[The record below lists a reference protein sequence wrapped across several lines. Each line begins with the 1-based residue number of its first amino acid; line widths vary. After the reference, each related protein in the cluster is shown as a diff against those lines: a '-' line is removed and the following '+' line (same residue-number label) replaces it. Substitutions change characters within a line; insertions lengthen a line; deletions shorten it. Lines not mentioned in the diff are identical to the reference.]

1 MSMTLF
7 NEELGK
13 LPGVITQVEQDYST
27 GFDQSAF
34 GTTDSVLIVGTAFNG
49 PVGTPTP
56 VYSMEH
62 ARYIFGEPYQSE
74 TLKEASLV
82 AGIQDAWN
90 RGCRTIYGVRIGG
103 KNISKTFDFAVDSD
117 FKLQLSSQFPSNIA
131 KDCYVLFDATNGD
144 EKITFYKPASRAT
157 IVEKQRGVV
166 ESGEMM
172 IKNELRL
179 NQDYSITSNSRLVD
193 LIDLFNRYIFNNVLN
208 FTIIDKEGNDVTH
221 SAEANHL
228 KVGSMLSGLYTIG
241 RDESLCDR
249 RTTLTFHVTKSEKNL
264 PYKVAEPYFRRLKY
278 NTDVSKPYPIVFPTN
293 DPKAFRAALRDVQVT
308 TKGWEFLET
317 YGAIDRA
324 FKPDAFDYEE
334 TDLSKFE
341 IYKRLGSGYAITAR
355 AEQRKNSAGQ
365 EITPR
370 IIESPVEDKA
380 RTVSIKEGIY
390 SVLEDSEIKYRAI
403 VCAFADDTIKG
414 KLPRA
419 SEFKKASPLE
429 FSIMDK
435 LITVTPIVDQKDFTK
450 AKKYSVTLEKV
461 EQNMITD
468 IDAIAAEEIYDV
480 YPAYSLGYDETRKAV
495 KNGVYKAG
503 SVVFDTNSNKLARLT
518 ENGLEYLDTVQHC
531 AANYDTNAITSSAF
545 VGRIIVVNDQLKQA
559 KPSASNAKKY
569 VFEDMTD
576 VTGTTMDTKDYA
588 LVNNLDTIFLCKING
603 AKLIPVGDLDSL
615 YRPDEDEQA
624 VSAYV
629 ESSEFNDVNRVVIN
643 SGIFDHMTLEEFVEE
658 LNKLNCLRNVFTFGI
673 SEDGALV
680 KDDMVAEI
688 LNLNP
693 ASPTEEKALGTCG
706 ANKEVGYDYTMRIPF
721 RTTDNFARQL
731 AQHCTYT
738 ELKTTPTHGVIG
750 TKRMASTSLDKI
762 SMMVDKLIA
771 TNFDLYA
778 KNAVGRNML
787 DRNNL
792 PYNIGRNV
800 SVVVAQSALPIDN
813 ASYTYVS
820 NNVGAY
826 AGFVSTLDL
835 DQSSTMQAINVN
847 NLEYALS
854 KSQLSRLT
862 SAGFVTMRNSFTKGI
877 VVTDGVT
884 MANAD
889 SIYRRLSCS
898 RVVGAVEDLIRQ
910 AAEPFIGKQNHTANR
925 NALKTAIKSKL
936 DKITG
941 TLIEKYDFVMNNDPK
956 LLKMS
961 VIEIDYQIVPV
972 YEIREIRNTIK
983 MVDSI
988 DSAGSD
994 K

>member
-13 LPGVITQVEQDYST
+13 LPGVITQIEQDYST

-34 GTTDSVLIVGTAFNG
+34 GTTDSVLIIGTAFNG
-49 PVGTPTP
+49 PVGVPTP
-56 VYSMEH
+56 IFSMEY
-62 ARYIFGEPYQSE
+62 ARYVFGEPYQSE

-90 RGCRTIYGVRIGG
+90 EGCRTIYGVRIGG
-103 KNISKTFDFAVDSD
+103 ENISKNYDFAVDSD
-117 FKLQLSSQFPSNIA
+117 FKLQLTSQFPSNVA
-131 KDCYVLFDATNGD
+131 KNCYVLFDGTAGD
-144 EKITFYKPASRAT
+144 EKIIFYKPASRAT
-157 IVEKQRGVV
+157 IIEKQRGTV
-166 ESGEMM
+166 ESSDSM

-179 NQDYSITSNSRLVD
+179 NQDYNITSNSRLVD
-193 LIDLFNRYIFNNVLN
+193 LIDLFNKHIFNNVLS
-208 FTIIDKEGNDVTH
+208 FIVVDKHGNDVTH
-221 SAEANHL
+221 SAETNHL
-228 KVGSMLSGLYTIG
+228 KVGSMLPGLYTIG

-249 RTTLTFHVTKSEKNL
+249 RTTLTFHVTKSERKL
-264 PYKVAEPYFRRLKY
+264 PYAIKEPYFRRLKY
-278 NTDVSKPYPIVFPTN
+278 NTDVTKPYPITFPAN

-317 YGAIDRA
+317 YGAIDRV
-324 FKPDAFDYEE
+324 FKQDPKNYEE

-355 AEQRKNSAGQ
+355 AEQRRNSSGE

-370 IIESPVEDKA
+370 IVESPVDDKA
-380 RTVSIKEGIY
+380 RVVSIKEGIY
-390 SVLEDSEIKYRAI
+390 SMLEDSEIKYRVI
-403 VCAFADDTIKG
+403 VCANADDSIKS

-419 SEFKKASPLE
+419 VDFKKASSLD
-429 FSIMDK
+429 FSIMNGLVK
-435 LITVTPIVDQKDFTK
+435 VTPLVDMKDFTK

-461 EQNMITD
+461 EQNIITD
-468 IDAIAAEEIYDV
+468 IDAIAAQEIYDV
-480 YPAYSLGYDETRKAV
+480 FPSYSLGYDETCKAV
-495 KNGVYKAG
+495 KNGMYKAN
-503 SVVFDTNSNKLARLT
+503 SVVFDKNTNKLARLT
-518 ENGLEYLDTVQHC
+518 ENGLEYLDDAQHC
-531 AANYDTNAITSSAF
+531 SANYDTNTITGNAF
-545 VGRIIVVNDQLKQA
+545 VGRIIVVDDQLKQA
-559 KPSASNAKKY
+559 KPSTTSAKKY
-569 VFEDMTD
+569 VFEDMETVAD
-576 VTGTTMDTKDYA
+576 TTMNTKDYA
-588 LVNNLDTIFLCKING
+588 LVNNLNTIFLCKING
-603 AKLIPVGDLDSL
+603 TKLVPVGDLESL

-624 VSAYV
+624 VSVYV
-629 ESSEFNDVNRVVIN
+629 ESSEFNDVNRIVIN
-643 SGIFDHMTLEEFVEE
+643 SAVLDHTTLEEFVEE
-658 LNKLNCLRNVFTFGI
+658 LGKVNCLRNLFTFKV
-673 SEDGALV
+673 SEDGSLV

-688 LNLNP
+688 LGLNP
-693 ASPTEEKALGTCG
+693 DMPVEEKELGSC
-706 ANKEVGYDYTMRIPF
+706 AAHKEIGYDYTMRIPF

-750 TKRMASTSLDKI
+750 TKRMTSTSLDKI
-762 SMMVDKLIA
+762 NDMVEVLLD

-778 KNAVGRNML
+778 KTAIGRNML

-800 SVVVAQSALPIDN
+800 SVVASQSALPIEN

-820 NNVGAY
+820 NNAGAY
-826 AGFVSTLDL
+826 GGFVSVLDL
-835 DQSSTMQAINVN
+835 DQSSTMQPIKVA
-847 NLEYALS
+847 NLEYSLS

-884 MANAD
+884 MANSD
-889 SIYRRLSCS
+889 SIFRRLSCS
-898 RVVGAVEDLIRQ
+898 RIVGAVEDLIRQ
-910 AAEPFIGKQNHTANR
+910 AGEPYIGKQNHTANR

-961 VIEIDYQIVPV
+961 VIEIDYQIVPI

-983 MVDSI
+983 MVESI